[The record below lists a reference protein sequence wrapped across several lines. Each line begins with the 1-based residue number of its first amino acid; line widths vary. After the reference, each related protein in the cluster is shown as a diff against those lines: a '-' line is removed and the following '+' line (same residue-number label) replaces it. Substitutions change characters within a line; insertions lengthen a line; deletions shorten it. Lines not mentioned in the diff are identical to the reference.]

1 MIHAITSGKG
11 LTAQVITQIRAITPT
26 VDAIVIREKQL
37 TFAEIDNG
45 IVALLQAGVNAKQ
58 LIVHTHI
65 ELAYKYGLLGC
76 HFAAK
81 QAGNVTQHPFLCG
94 QSAHTKEEAHQSVAI
109 GMDYIYFSP
118 VFPTTCKLDVP
129 AKGLQALAD
138 ICQAIEIPVL
148 ALGGVTHSN
157 IQKVLQAGAQ
167 GYAAISMFFDASVKT
182 SMKNNEK
189 PI

>member
-11 LTAQVITQIRAITPT
+11 LTAQVITQIKAITPA

-76 HFAAK
+76 HFAAN
-81 QAGNVTQHPFLCG
+81 QTINASQYPFLCG
-94 QSAHTKEEAHQSVAI
+94 QSAHTKEEAHQSVAM

-148 ALGGVTHSN
+148 ALGGITYTN
-157 IQKVLQAGAQ
+157 AQEVLQAGAQ
-167 GYAAISMFFDASVKT
+167 GYAAISMFFD
-182 SMKNNEK
+182 
-189 PI
+189 